1 MYKKNL
7 RRFFM
12 DCKNTL
18 DAKQDNG
25 MESIAYTVEDV
36 ALLLKISY
44 QTAKKLV
51 RNGDI
56 KSIKL
61 GRQYRIPKQEID
73 KMMQLGG

>member
-1 MYKKNL
+1 
-7 RRFFM
+7 M

-73 KMMQLGG
+73 RMMQLGG

>member
-1 MYKKNL
+1 
-7 RRFFM
+7 M
-12 DCKNTL
+12 DYKNTL
-18 DAKQDNG
+18 DVRQGNG

-73 KMMQLGG
+73 RMMQLGG